1 MKRRRRRRSGE
12 RYFMKFILGWDV
24 AELISRNN
32 FAPFCRSKDDVE
44 SEDGSDGGDD
54 AREVRASICDIT
66 IK

>member
-1 MKRRRRRRSGE
+1 
-12 RYFMKFILGWDV
+12 MKFILGWDV